1 MCVACLTKHVVF
13 ALQEASSFVVLS
25 ENICMGLSVFRKRP
39 AGNNIS
45 AFCFVNSKD
54 RQEIRYLGT
63 RYTQKYERVFDDVL
77 ESDWV
82 ITKLVE
88 FFILHKT
95 RPILIQSLLDMDYN
109 LTICTTYFQV
119 SHS

>member
-13 ALQEASSFVVLS
+13 ALQEASSFVVL
-25 ENICMGLSVFRKRP
+25 CMGLSVFRKRP
-39 AGNNIS
+39 AGNNICL
-45 AFCFVNSKD
+45 FFVNSKD
-54 RQEIRYLGT
+54 RQEI

-82 ITKLVE
+82 ITKLAE
-88 FFILHKT
+88 FFFLHKA
-95 RPILIQSLLDMDYN
+95 RPILIQSLLDMGYN